1 MSVLT
6 CKMCG
11 GNLEL
16 SEGMTTA
23 RCPYCGT
30 SQTIPRLDSE
40 QRIRLYERANHF
52 RRRNDYDMAMALYE
66 QLLHEDQTDS
76 EAYWSLVLCR
86 YGIKYVEDPASHRRI
101 PTVNRTQYT
110 SILADEDYKEAIR
123 YADAMQARLY
133 EQEAAQI
140 DAIQK
145 GILQV
150 SQNEPPYDIFIC
162 YKETDENGQRTRDSV
177 LADEVYYHLTKEG
190 YRVFFS
196 RITLQDKLG
205 ESYEPYIFAGLH
217 SAKIMI
223 VIGTDPKNLQS
234 AWVKNEW
241 NRYLALIQKGEAK
254 VLIPAYR
261 DMDPYDLPKEFSH
274 LQALNMAQLGFMQD
288 LLHGVGK
295 IIGSAAN
302 TTIPAGNVPAP
313 NRAAPPPPLAEAERI
328 AYQPT
333 EPVRE
338 RKTGWEPYGWKRGIV
353 CGIALVVFIT
363 LINAKGLYKR
373 IKMNQE
379 EKAAQT
385 VQTTQTE
392 AAKNTPPFAYL
403 FDSEDSSDTSQTG
416 ENPVFEGV
424 LAEFLARVYQVPA
437 NEVTKSQLAKIQ
449 QLTID
454 REYDLWH
461 IGYSYETPGPPVF
474 PLTEDGELFAFGSE
488 GLTWIDFSSD
498 SALTLDGLS
507 MFTGLQKLDVCSVLT
522 TEDITGLPLV
532 SVNAY
537 FDNPAQA
544 ASVLEHPEA
553 IKELGF
559 HAGAENLEGIHQ
571 FENLETLYLDYS
583 ELKDIDTL
591 VNLQHLKHLTICA
604 DEALTDFAVIGKL
617 SELETLRLDTGGLKS
632 IDFISQLP
640 NLKQLEITDCPIQTL
655 YGLENCAALKTLS
668 VLNCMELK
676 NLSTLEALTGLQE
689 LSLAVPYSCPE
700 PDLGG
705 LTSLQKLYLLYA
717 EDCSFLENL
726 TGLTELRLEGCTLP
740 ETFDASNL
748 TSLKTLSF
756 TYQSYFGNL
765 SAIEKM
771 QTLERL
777 ELQGTE
783 TYEELSGIFNMPNL
797 RELNLND
804 IQCEIDFDAV
814 SQNPTLEILC
824 MNHVT
829 LYKNVEIDGSDG
841 FYTVDYDDVSLADH
855 LDFFSR
861 FPSLKEL
868 YLRENGLTD
877 LSFAKQIPTLEIL
890 DISNNYITELSPL
903 AGLPS
908 LRKVICGDNPLEST
922 EGLGDNVVIIHQA
935 QTDETSY

>member
-1 MSVLT
+1 MSILT

-30 SQTIPRLDSE
+30 SQTVPRLDSE

-86 YGIKYVEDPASHRRI
+86 YGIEYVEDPASHKRI

-110 SILADEDYKEAIR
+110 SILADEDYKAALR
-123 YADAMQARLY
+123 YADSMQAKLY

-140 DAIQK
+140 DMIQK

-150 SQNEPPYDIFIC
+150 SQNEQPYDIFIC
-162 YKETDENGQRTRDSV
+162 YKENDENGQRTRDSA

-205 ESYEPYIFAGLH
+205 KAYEPYIFAALH
-217 SAKIMI
+217 SAKIML
-223 VIGTDPKNLQS
+223 VIGTVPQNFHS
-234 AWVKNEW
+234 VWVKNEW
-241 NRYLALIQKGEAK
+241 SRYLSLIKQGEEK

-261 DMDPYDLPKEFSH
+261 DMDAYDLPKEFSH

-288 LLHGVGK
+288 LLHGVEK
-295 IIGSAAN
+295 IIGKGAN
-302 TTIPAGNVPAP
+302 INIPAGNVPAA
-313 NRAAPPPPLAEAERI
+313 NMTVPPPSLAEAERI

-333 EPVRE
+333 EPTRE
-338 RKTGWEPYGWKRGIV
+338 RKTGWEPYGWKRGV
-353 CGIALVVFIT
+353 ACGVALVVFIT
-363 LINAKGLYKR
+363 LFNAKGLYKR
-373 IKMNQE
+373 IKMIQE

-385 VQTTQTE
+385 AQTE
-392 AAKNTPPFAYL
+392 MTKTTPPFADL
-403 FDSEDSSDTSQTG
+403 IADSDDQDEMQAG
-416 ENPVFEGV
+416 EEPVFEGV
-424 LAEFLARVYQVPA
+424 LAEFLSRVYQVPA
-437 NEVTKSQLAKIQ
+437 KEVNKSQLAKIR

-461 IGYSYETPGPPVF
+461 IGYSFEAPGQPVF
-474 PLTEDGELFAFGSE
+474 PVTEDGELFVFGSE
-488 GLTWIDFSSD
+488 DLTWVDFSSD

-507 MFTGLQKLDVCSVLT
+507 MFAGLQKLNVCSVLT
-522 TEDITGLPLV
+522 AEDIKGLPLV
-532 SVNAY
+532 SVSAY

-544 ASVLEHPEA
+544 ASVLEHPET

-559 HAGAENLEGIHQ
+559 HAGAENLEEINQ
-571 FENLETLYLDYS
+571 FENLENLYLDDL
-583 ELKDIDTL
+583 ELKDIDAL
-591 VNLQHLKHLTICA
+591 ISLRHLKHLTICS
-604 DEALTDFAVIGKL
+604 DETLTDFTVIGKL
-617 SELETLRLDTGGLKS
+617 SELETLRLDAAGLKS
-632 IDFISQLP
+632 IDFISQLAH
-640 NLKQLEITDCPIQTL
+640 LRHLELMDCQIQAL
-655 YGLENCAALKTLS
+655 YGLENCTALKTLS
-668 VLNCMELK
+668 VMNCMELK
-676 NLSTLEALTGLQE
+676 NLSTLETLTGLRE
-689 LSLAVPYSCPE
+689 LSLAVPYSCSV
-700 PDLGG
+700 PDLGR

-717 EDCSFLENL
+717 DDCSFIENL

-740 ETFDASNL
+740 ETFDPSKL

-756 TYQSYFGNL
+756 AYQRCFGNL
-765 SAIEKM
+765 SAIEKL
-771 QTLERL
+771 QTLEQL
-777 ELQGTE
+777 ELQGIE

-797 RELNLND
+797 RKLNLND
-804 IQCEIDFDAV
+804 IQCEIDFNAV
-814 SQNPTLEILC
+814 SQNPTLEILS

-829 LYKNVEIDGSDG
+829 LYENVEIDGSNG
-841 FYTVDYDDVSLADH
+841 IYAIDYDNVALADH

-868 YLRENGLTD
+868 YLSENGLTD
-877 LSFAKQIPTLEIL
+877 LSFAEQLPTLEIL
-890 DISNNYITELSPL
+890 DISNNYITGLSPL

-922 EGLGDNVVIIHQA
+922 EGLGDHVVVINQPL
-935 QTDETSY
+935 TDENSY

>member
-11 GNLEL
+11 GDLEL

-86 YGIKYVEDPASHRRI
+86 YGIEYVEDPATHRRI

-110 SILADEDYKEAIR
+110 SILADEDYKEALR
-123 YADAMQARLY
+123 YADAMQAKLY

-288 LLHGVGK
+288 LLHGVEK
-295 IIGSAAN
+295 IIGNAAN
-302 TTIPAGNVPAP
+302 ATIPAGNVPAS
-313 NRAAPPPPLAEAERI
+313 NVTASPPLTAAERI
-328 AYQPT
+328 AYQPA

-338 RKTGWEPYGWKRGIV
+338 RKTGWEPYGWKRGVV

-363 LINAKGLYKR
+363 LINAKGLYRR

-385 VQTTQTE
+385 AQTE
-392 AAKNTPPFAYL
+392 MTKTTPPFADL
-403 FDSEDSSDTSQTG
+403 IADSDDQDEMQT
-416 ENPVFEGV
+416 EEEPVFEGV
-424 LAEFLARVYQVPA
+424 LAEFLSRVYQVPA
-437 NEVTKSQLAKIQ
+437 KEVTKSQLAKIQ

-461 IGYSYETPGPPVF
+461 IGYSYEAPGPPVF
-474 PLTEDGELFAFGSE
+474 PVTEDGELFAFGSE
-488 GLTWIDFSSD
+488 GLTWVDFSSD

-507 MFTGLQKLDVCSVLT
+507 MFTGLQRLDVCSVLT
-522 TEDITGLPLV
+522 AEDVTGLPLV

-604 DEALTDFAVIGKL
+604 DETLTDFAVIGKL

-632 IDFISQLP
+632 IDFVSQLSH
-640 NLKQLEITDCPIQTL
+640 LRQLEITDCPIRAL
-655 YGLENCAALKTLS
+655 YGLENCTALETLS
-668 VLNCMELK
+668 VMNCMELK
-676 NLSTLEALTGLQE
+676 NLSTLEALTGLRE
-689 LSLAVPYSCPE
+689 LTLAVPYSCPV
-700 PDLGG
+700 PDLGR
-705 LTSLQKLYLLYA
+705 LASLQKLYLLYA
-717 EDCSFLENL
+717 DDCSFIENL
-726 TGLTELRLEGCTLP
+726 TELTELRLEGCTLP
-740 ETFDASNL
+740 ETFDASKL
-748 TSLKTLSF
+748 TSLKALSF
-756 TYQSYFGNL
+756 TCQSRFMEL
-765 SAIEKM
+765 SAIEKLPS
-771 QTLERL
+771 LERL

-783 TYEELSGIFNMPNL
+783 TYEDLSKIFNIPNL
-797 RELNLND
+797 RELNLSD

-814 SQNPTLEILC
+814 SQNPMLEILC

-829 LYKNVEIDGSDG
+829 LYKNVEINGSDG
-841 FYTVDYDDVSLADH
+841 FYTIDYDDVALEDH

-877 LSFAKQIPTLEIL
+877 LSFAEQIPTLEVL
-890 DISNNYITELSPL
+890 DISNNYITRLSPL
-903 AGLPS
+903 TGLPS

-922 EGLGDNVVIIHQA
+922 EGLGDNVVVIHQS
-935 QTDETSY
+935 QTDENSY